1 MSLTVLFWVWRL
13 MSRLSR
19 AMPLSWNYALA
30 NVGGDIAYLVWP
42 RGRGIAKRNVAR
54 VVGAPADAPEVRSLA
69 RASFR
74 HYGKYLADF
83 ARLEGRRYQEMER
96 RIIFGNWDA
105 VERAVERGKGTIFI
119 GLHQGNWDMGM
130 LALARRGY
138 PMNVIVETFEHSRMN
153 KLVAQTRERIGVRL
167 QPMEAG
173 VLPMLRALKRNE
185 MLGILIDQPN
195 ATANVR
201 VQFLNHWVTV
211 PAGAA
216 ALALRTGASILA
228 GGVIRTRDN
237 SYETIIHGPVVWPP
251 SGDMDRDIRD
261 LTQHIMHV
269 LEDLVRQNP
278 EQWFVFRPLWAEE

>member
-1 MSLTVLFWVWRL
+1 MFWVWRL
-13 MSRLSR
+13 MTRLSR
-19 AMPLSWNYALA
+19 VMPLSWNYALA
-30 NVGGDIAYLVWP
+30 NVGGDLAYAVWP
-42 RGRGIAKRNVAR
+42 RGRRIAKKNISR
-54 VVGAPADAPEVRSLA
+54 VIGAPVDSTEVRSLA

-83 ARLEGRRYQEMER
+83 ARLEGRRYQELER
-96 RIIFGNWDA
+96 RIVFSNWDA
-105 VERAVERGKGTIFI
+105 VERAVERRKGTIFI
-119 GLHQGNWDMGM
+119 GLHQGNWDVGM
-130 LALARRGY
+130 MALARRGY

-153 KLVAQTRERIGVRL
+153 RVVAQTREHLGVRL

-228 GGVIRTRDN
+228 GGVIRARDN
-237 SYETIIHGPVVWPP
+237 SYNAVIHGPVVWTPT
-251 SGDMDRDIRD
+251 GNMDKDVQD
-261 LTQHIMHV
+261 LTQHIMRV
-269 LEDLVRQNP
+269 LEDLVRRNP